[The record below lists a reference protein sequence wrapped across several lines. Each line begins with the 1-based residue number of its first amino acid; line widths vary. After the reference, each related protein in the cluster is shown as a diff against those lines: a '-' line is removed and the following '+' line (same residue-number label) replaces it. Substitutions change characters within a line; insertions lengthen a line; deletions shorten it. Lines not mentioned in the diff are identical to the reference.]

1 MSPLGSPSHSTGSPL
16 GKRRPTPDYG
26 ALATPTAVQVG
37 GVALGEQPIKSHYHQ
52 SQLQKIANDDQ
63 DKLERERRKEREL
76 KERKWQEELEQERK
90 FQAGEA

>member
-1 MSPLGSPSHSTGSPL
+1 M
-16 GKRRPTPDYG
+16 
-26 ALATPTAVQVG
+26 
-37 GVALGEQPIKSHYHQ
+37 GEQPIKSHYHQ